1 MTKTHLAFREDKH
14 HTPLPILERLGLV
27 CIEGMVVM
35 NSLRSASRISPIGGG
50 AAGDDIDGL
59 DQVWQI
65 KRDYK
70 RITFSQHEQN
80 CQ

>member
-1 MTKTHLAFREDKH
+1 
-14 HTPLPILERLGLV
+14 
-27 CIEGMVVM
+27 M

-50 AAGDDIDGL
+50 AAGDDMDGL
-59 DQVWQI
+59 DQVGQI

-70 RITFSQHEQN
+70 RITFSQHAQN